1 MRINVRP
8 RYVGRVLREIRERH
22 GRTQEWVAARMGTSQ
37 ATVASVERDACQP
50 LLGVLWSIE
59 EALGLP
65 HGELVRLS
73 YPESER
79 LPQGP
84 HPRGRPKERAREQRS
99 TSQS

>member
-1 MRINVRP
+1 MKSVKP
-8 RYVGRVLREIRERH
+8 RYIGRILQELRKLQ
-22 GRTQEWVAARMGTSQ
+22 GLTQEDLAARMGTRRT
-37 ATVASVERDACQP
+37 TVSAAERDVGQP
-50 LLGVLWSIE
+50 ILGVLWAIE

-79 LPQGP
+79 LPQEP